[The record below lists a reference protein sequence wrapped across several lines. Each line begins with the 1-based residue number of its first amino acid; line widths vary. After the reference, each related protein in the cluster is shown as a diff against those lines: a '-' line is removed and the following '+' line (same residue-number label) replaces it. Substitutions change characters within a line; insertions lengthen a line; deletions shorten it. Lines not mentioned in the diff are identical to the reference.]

1 MTKTCIDEYTGEKS
15 KPPFCEITIEASDLQ
30 VTPCD
35 LDLPITICGP
45 RKLLHIFNFTM
56 EAKSVVDCVY
66 QVFYKFST
74 VKGKKSQWK
83 AQVVFVPKPF
93 HEVT

>member
-1 MTKTCIDEYTGEKS
+1 MTRDCIDKYTGEKS

-35 LDLPITICGP
+35 LDLPITISGP
-45 RKLLHIFNFTM
+45 RKFFRPFNFTM

-83 AQVVFVPKPF
+83 AQVAFVPEPLHK
-93 HEVT
+93 VT